1 VADDNPNGRVQLDAV
16 ALAMLRVRR
25 FTRFRIRPAVYRD
38 TRPVRIAAWTVGGE
52 PVPFADAVDKP
63 YEPFALGRPWGRP
76 WDTTWFDVSGEV
88 PDGWPAGRAELVV
101 DLGFTGDQP
110 GFQAEAMV
118 YRPDGEIV
126 KAVEPYNSWVPLP
139 DPGPF
144 RLLIEAAANPIVQVP
159 YEYEPTAMGDKATAG
174 DQPLYR
180 LRELAVALRDRQVW
194 ELLQDVTVLDGLVDV
209 LPEQGARR
217 AEIVYALERMVD
229 VLDPDDVPG
238 TAARGREVL
247 APVLAGRAPDSSL
260 IVSAVGHAHIDCA
273 WLWPVRETVRKV
285 ARTFANVLELAESH
299 PEFVFAASSAQQ
311 YAWLKDSHP
320 RLFERVRSAVAD
332 GVIRPVGGMWVESD
346 TNMPGGEALAR
357 QFVLGKRF
365 FAEEFGVDGDEVWLP
380 DSFGYTA
387 AMPQLARAAGARYFL
402 TQKPSWNETNPMP
415 HSSFLWEGIDGS
427 RVFTHFPP
435 AETYNSDLGAAD
447 LARTERTFREKGRA
461 RRVLGLY
468 GWGDGGGGPTREM
481 LAAAERK
488 RDLDGSPR
496 VRLDDPGGFFRAAEA
511 ELPEPPVWVG
521 EMYLELHRGTL
532 ISQQRSKRGN
542 RHSEALLREAE
553 LWAATA
559 AVRRG
564 TPYPYDELRRI
575 WETVLLL
582 QFHDILPGTSIAW
595 VHREAER
602 DYARVAGELTDL
614 ITAALDA
621 LADGDGRARDG
632 AGVRTSVAANAGP
645 YPRHGVPAMG
655 LGPAAPPAAAE
666 PRAENGRFVLD
677 DGTLHVEVD
686 RRGTLAS
693 VVDLAA
699 DRELL
704 PRGVPGGVLQLFRDT
719 PREWDAWDIND
730 EDKRTGWDLVEP
742 ASIGV
747 DGDAV
752 VVRHE
757 RGDTVITVRVRVSEG
772 RLDYGFDIDWH
783 ESQKLLKL
791 AFPLDLR
798 TDRSTSE
805 IQFGH
810 LHRPVHQNTSWD
822 AARFETVAH
831 RWIHVGEPG
840 YGVAIANDVVYGH
853 DIRGGQ
859 APGGRPMTT
868 ARLSLLRAPR
878 YPDPSAD
885 QGRHTF
891 SVSLRPGGIPD
902 AVADGYALHL
912 PLRTVPGSP
921 VEPLLDVSDPAVV
934 VESVKL
940 AEDRSGDL
948 VVRLYEAH
956 GDRSRA
962 AVRTRFSWRE
972 AVATDLLE
980 RAVESDAV
988 RAAAPGREVALELR
1002 PFELLTLRFR
1012 APSARREGSAH
1023 AD

>member
-1 VADDNPNGRVQLDAV
+1 
-16 ALAMLRVRR
+16 MLRVRR
-25 FTRFRIRPAVYRD
+25 FTKFRIRPAVCRES
-38 TRPVRIAAWTVGGE
+38 RPTRIAAWTVGGE
-52 PVPFADAVDKP
+52 PVPFALAVTQH
-63 YEPFALGRPWGRP
+63 YQPFELSGRWGRP
-76 WDTTWFDVSGEV
+76 WDTTWFEVSGDV
-88 PDGWPAGRAELVV
+88 PADWAADASAELVV

-126 KAVEPYNSWVPLP
+126 KAIEPYNSWVPLTE
-139 DPGPF
+139 PGPF

-174 DQPLYR
+174 AEPLYR
-180 LRELAVALRDRQVW
+180 LTDLSVVRRDRTVW
-194 ELLQDVTVLDGLVDV
+194 ELLQDVVTLDGLVDV
-209 LPEQGARR
+209 LPAQGSRR
-217 AEIVYALERMVD
+217 AEIVHALERMVD
-229 VLDPDDVPG
+229 VMDPEDVAG

-247 APVLAGRAPDSSL
+247 APVLAGRAADSSL

-273 WLWPVRETVRKV
+273 WLWPTRETVRKV
-285 ARTFANVLELAESH
+285 ARTFANVLDLSKRH
-299 PEFVFAASSAQQ
+299 PDFVFAASSAQQ
-311 YAWLKDSHP
+311 YAWLKETQP
-320 RLFERVRSAVAD
+320 RLFERVRKAVGD

-365 FAEEFGVDGDEVWLP
+365 FIEEFGVDSEEVWLP

-387 AMPQLARAAGARYFL
+387 AMPQIARAAGARYFL

-415 HSSFLWEGIDGS
+415 HSSFQWEGIDGS

-435 AETYNSDLGAAD
+435 AETYNSDLGAQD
-447 LARTERTFREKGRA
+447 LARTERTFRQKGAA
-461 RRVLGLY
+461 RNVLGLY

-496 VRLDDPGGFFRAAEA
+496 VRMADPDSFFRAAEA
-511 ELPEPPVWVG
+511 ELESPPVWVG

-532 ISQQRSKRGN
+532 ISQQQGKRGN

-559 AVRRG
+559 AVRSG
-564 TPYPYDELRRI
+564 TPYPYDELRRV

-582 QFHDILPGTSIAW
+582 QFHDILPGTSISW
-595 VHREAER
+595 VHQDAER
-602 DYARVAGELTDL
+602 DYGRVTAELEGL
-614 ITAALDA
+614 ITSSLDA
-621 LADGDGRARDG
+621 LGGGTDDTP
-632 AGVRTSVAANAGP
+632 VVANAGP
-645 YPRHGVPAMG
+645 YARHGVPAMG
-655 LGPAAPPAAAE
+655 VGPVTAPVPAT
-666 PRAENGRFVLD
+666 PCRDGDRIVLD
-677 DGTLHVEVD
+677 DGSLHVEVD
-686 RRGTLAS
+686 RRGTLVS
-693 VVDLAA
+693 VLDLAA

-704 PRGVPGGVLQLFRDT
+704 PHGVAGGVLQLFRDT

-730 EDKRTGWDLVEP
+730 EDKRSGQDLVDP
-742 ASIGV
+742 MSV
-747 DGDAV
+747 DIVGESV

-757 RGDTVITVRVRVSEG
+757 RGDTAITVSIRLVEG
-772 RLDYGFDIDWH
+772 RVEYGFDIDWH

-791 AFPLDLR
+791 AFPLDVR
-798 TDRSTSE
+798 ADRATSE

-810 LHRPVHQNTSWD
+810 LHRPIHQNTSWD

-859 APGGRPMTT
+859 APDGRPMTT

-878 YPDPSAD
+878 YPDPNAD

-891 SVSLRPGGIPD
+891 TVSLRPAGIPG
-902 AVADGYALHL
+902 AVADGYTLHL
-912 PLRTVPGSP
+912 PLRAAPSGAATR
-921 VEPLLDVSDPAVV
+921 PLIEVSDPAVV

-956 GDRSRA
+956 GNRSRA
-962 AVRTRFSWRE
+962 SVRTGFSWSE
-972 AVATDLLE
+972 AVTTDLLE
-980 RAVESDAV
+980 RTVESEAV
-988 RAAAPGREVALELR
+988 RGTTTDTEVLLELR
-1002 PFELLTLRFR
+1002 PFELVTLRFR
-1012 APSARREGSAH
+1012 DPVA
-1023 AD
+1023 

>member
-1 VADDNPNGRVQLDAV
+1 MVDDNPNGRVQLDAI

-25 FTRFRIRPAVYRD
+25 FTKFRIRPAIYRD
-38 TRPVRIAAWTVGGE
+38 TRPTRIAAWTVGGE
-52 PVPFADAVDKP
+52 PVPFADAVTKP
-63 YEPFALGRPWGRP
+63 YLPFALGQPWGRP

-88 PDGWPAGRAELVV
+88 PPDWAGGQAELVV

-110 GFQAEAMV
+110 GFQAEALV
-118 YRPDGEIV
+118 YRADGEIV
-126 KAVEPYNSWVPLP
+126 KAIEPYNSWVPLP

-174 DQPLYR
+174 DEPLYR
-180 LRELAVALRDRQVW
+180 LTGLSVGSRDQEVW
-194 ELLQDVTVLDGLVDV
+194 DLLQDVTTLDGLVDV

-217 AEIVYALERMVD
+217 AEIVHALERMVD
-229 VLDPDDVPG
+229 VMDPDDVTG

-247 APVLAGRAPDSSL
+247 APLLASRAADSSL

-273 WLWPVRETVRKV
+273 WLWPTRETVRKV
-285 ARTFANVLELAESH
+285 ARTFANVLDLSERH

-311 YAWLKDSHP
+311 YAWLKDSQP
-320 RLFERVRSAVAD
+320 RLFERVRRAVAD

-365 FAEEFGVDGDEVWLP
+365 FAEEFGVDSEEVWLP

-387 AMPQLARAAGARYFL
+387 ALPQIARAAGARYFL

-415 HSSFLWEGIDGS
+415 HSSFHWEGIDGS

-447 LARTERTFREKGRA
+447 LARTERTFRQKGKA
-461 RRVLGLY
+461 RHVLGLY

-496 VRLDDPGGFFRAAEA
+496 VRMGDPDSFFRTAEA
-511 ELPEPPVWVG
+511 ELPSPPVWVG

-542 RHSEALLREAE
+542 RRSEALLREAE

-559 AVRRG
+559 AIRQG
-564 TPYPYDELRRI
+564 TPYPYDELQRI

-595 VHREAER
+595 VHQDAER
-602 DYARVAGELTDL
+602 DYDHVANELAAL
-614 ITAALDA
+614 ITTALEA
-621 LADGDGRARDG
+621 LRGDDDG
-632 AGVRTSVAANAGP
+632 TLVAANAGP
-645 YPRHGVPAMG
+645 YRRHGVPAMG
-655 LGPAAPPAAAE
+655 LGPATPPPTAAPRPAND
-666 PRAENGRFVLD
+666 RIVLD
-677 DGTLHVEVD
+677 DGMLHVEID
-686 RRGTLAS
+686 RRGTLVS
-693 VVDLAA
+693 VVDLDA

-704 PRGVPGGVLQLFRDT
+704 PQGVAGGVLQLFRDT

-730 EDKRTGWDLVEP
+730 EDKRSGCELVEP
-742 ASIGV
+742 ASIDV
-747 DGDAV
+747 IDDAV

-757 RGDTVITVRVRVSEG
+757 RGKTVITVSVRLSEG
-772 RLDYGFDIDWH
+772 RLHYAFDIDWH

-791 AFPLDLR
+791 AFPLDIR

-810 LHRPVHQNTSWD
+810 LHRPIHQNTSWD

-831 RWIHVGEPG
+831 RWIHVGEPR

-853 DIRGGQ
+853 DIRNAQ

-885 QGRHTF
+885 QGRHAF

-902 AVADGYALHL
+902 AIADGYALHL
-912 PLRTVPGSP
+912 PLRTVSGAAA
-921 VEPLLDVSDPAVV
+921 EPLLKVTDRAVV

-956 GDRSRA
+956 GNRSRA
-962 AVRTRFSWRE
+962 TVQTRFSWRE
-972 AVATDLLE
+972 VVATDLLE
-980 RAVESDAV
+980 RAVDGEAV
-988 RAAAPGREVALELR
+988 RRATPGTEVELELS

-1012 APSARREGSAH
+1012 DPVA
-1023 AD
+1023 

>member
-1 VADDNPNGRVQLDAV
+1 MVDDNPHGRVQLDAT

-25 FTRFRIRPAVYRD
+25 FTKFRIAPAVYRD
-38 TRPVRIAAWTVGGE
+38 SRPTQISAWTVGGE
-52 PVPFADAVDKP
+52 PVPFADAVTRRF
-63 YEPFALGRPWGRP
+63 EPFAVGREWGRP
-76 WDTTWFDVSGEV
+76 WDTTWFDVRGEV
-88 PDGWPAGRAELVV
+88 PADWAGAGEAELVV

-110 GFQAEAMV
+110 GFQAEALV
-118 YRPDGEIV
+118 YRPDGEVV
-126 KAVEPYNSWVPLP
+126 KAIEPYNSWIPMP

-144 RLLIEAAANPIVQVP
+144 RLLVEAAANPVVQVP
-159 YEYEPTAMGDKATAG
+159 YEYEPTAMGHRATAG

-180 LRELAVALRDRQVW
+180 LADLSVARRDRQVW
-194 ELLQDVTVLDGLVDV
+194 ELLQDVAALDGLTDA
-209 LPEQGARR
+209 LPAEGARR
-217 AEIVYALERMVD
+217 AEIVHALERMVD
-229 VLDPDDVPG
+229 VMDPEDVAG

-247 APVLAGRAPDSSL
+247 APVLAGRAADSSL

-273 WLWPVRETVRKV
+273 WLWPTRETVRKV
-285 ARTFANVLELAESH
+285 ARTFANVLDLSDRH
-299 PEFVFAASSAQQ
+299 PDFVFAASSAQQ
-311 YAWLKDSHP
+311 YAWLKETQP
-320 RLFERVRSAVAD
+320 GLFERVRTAVAA
-332 GVIRPVGGMWVESD
+332 GVVRPVGGMWVESD

-365 FAEEFGVDGDEVWLP
+365 FLEEFGVDSDEVWLP

-387 AMPQLARAAGARYFL
+387 AMPQIARAAGARYFL

-415 HSSFLWEGIDGS
+415 HSSFQWEGIDGS

-447 LARTERTFREKGRA
+447 LARTERTFRQKGKA
-461 RRVLGLY
+461 RNVLGLY

-496 VRLDDPGGFFRAAEA
+496 VRLTDPDSFFRAAEA
-511 ELPEPPVWVG
+511 ELASPPVWVG

-532 ISQQRSKRGN
+532 TSQHRGKRGN
-542 RHSEALLREAE
+542 RRSEALLREAE

-564 TPYPYDELRRI
+564 TPYPYDALRRI

-595 VHREAER
+595 VHEDAER
-602 DYARVAGELTDL
+602 DYDRVARELTDL
-614 ITAALDA
+614 VTDALDA
-621 LADGDGRARDG
+621 LGGDG
-632 AGVRTSVAANAGP
+632 AGPPVAANAGP

-655 LGPAAPPAAAE
+655 IGPVTAPPAAV
-666 PRAENGRFVLD
+666 PRWADDRIVLD
-677 DGTLHVEVD
+677 DGRLHVEID
-686 RRGTLAS
+686 RRGTLVS
-693 VVDLAA
+693 VLDLAA
-699 DRELL
+699 GRELL
-704 PRGVPGGVLQLFRDT
+704 PRGVAGGVLQLFRDT
-719 PREWDAWDIND
+719 PREWDAWDINE
-730 EDKRTGWDLVEP
+730 EDRRSCRELVEP
-742 ASIGV
+742 ASVGIV
-747 DGDAV
+747 DDAV

-757 RGDTVITVRVRVSEG
+757 RGDTVIDMTVRLADG
-772 RLDYGFDIDWH
+772 KIDYAFDIDWH

-791 AFPLDLR
+791 AFPLDVR
-798 TDRSTSE
+798 ADRATSE

-840 YGVAIANDVVYGH
+840 YGVAVANDVVYGH
-853 DIRGGQ
+853 DIRTGQ
-859 APGGRPMTT
+859 APDGRPMTT

-878 YPDPSAD
+878 YPDPHAD
-885 QGRHTF
+885 QGRHDFT
-891 SVSLRPGGIPD
+891 VSLRPGSIPD
-902 AVADGYALHL
+902 AVVDGYAQHL
-912 PLRTVPGSP
+912 PLRAVPGAAA
-921 VEPLLDVSDPAVV
+921 EPLLEVTDPAVV

-962 AVRTRFSWRE
+962 AVRTHFSWRAAE
-972 AVATDLLE
+972 ATDLLE
-980 RAVESDAV
+980 RATDSTAV
-988 RAAAPGREVALELR
+988 RAATPGSEVEVELR

-1012 APSARREGSAH
+1012 DPAA
-1023 AD
+1023 

>member
-1 VADDNPNGRVQLDAV
+1 MVDDNPNGRVQLDAT

-25 FTRFRIRPAVYRD
+25 FTTYRIRPAVHRE
-38 TRPVRIAAWTVGGE
+38 TRPTRITAWTVGGE
-52 PVPFADAVDKP
+52 PVPFADAVTQA
-63 YEPFALGRPWGRP
+63 YLPFEVGRRWGRP
-76 WDTTWFDVSGEV
+76 WDTTWFDVRGEV
-88 PDGWPAGRAELVV
+88 PADWAGGHAELLV

-118 YRPDGEIV
+118 YRPDGEIL
-126 KAVEPYNSWVPLP
+126 KAIEPYNSWVPLP

-144 RLLIEAAANPIVQVP
+144 RLLVEAAANPIVQVP
-159 YEYEPTAMGDKATAG
+159 YAYEPTVMGDRATAG

-180 LRELAVALRDRQVW
+180 LTELSVARRDQEVW
-194 ELLQDVTVLDGLVDV
+194 ELLQDVTALDGLVDV
-209 LPEQGARR
+209 LPAHGSRR
-217 AEIVYALERMVD
+217 AEIVHALERMVD
-229 VLDPDDVPG
+229 VMDPEDVAG
-238 TAARGREVL
+238 TAALGREVL

-273 WLWPVRETVRKV
+273 WLWPTRETVRKV
-285 ARTFANVLELAESH
+285 ARTFANVLDLSERH

-311 YAWLKDSHP
+311 YAWLKESQP
-320 RLFERVRSAVAD
+320 RLFERVRRAVAD

-346 TNMPGGEALAR
+346 TNMPGGEALVR

-365 FAEEFGVDGDEVWLP
+365 FAEEFGVESDEVWLP

-387 AMPQLARAAGARYFL
+387 AMPQIARAAGARYFL

-415 HSSFLWEGIDGS
+415 HSSFHWEGIDGS

-447 LARTERTFREKGRA
+447 LARTERSFRQKGRA
-461 RRVLGLY
+461 RHVLGLY

-496 VRLDDPGGFFRAAEA
+496 VRMDDPGSFFRTAEA

-532 ISQQRSKRGN
+532 ISQARSKRGN
-542 RHSEALLREAE
+542 RRSEALLREAE

-559 AVRRG
+559 ALRVGAR
-564 TPYPYDELRRI
+564 YPYDELRRI

-595 VHREAER
+595 VHEEAEAE
-602 DYARVAGELTDL
+602 YERVAGELETL
-614 ITAALDA
+614 ITTALDA
-621 LADGDGRARDG
+621 LRADTGDTAPA
-632 AGVRTSVAANAGP
+632 AGDTVPVAANAGP

-655 LGPAAPPAAAE
+655 VGPVTAPAAAR
-666 PRAENGRFVLD
+666 PLRRDGRIVLD
-677 DGTLHVEVD
+677 DGALHVEID
-686 RRGTLAS
+686 ARGTLVS
-693 VVDLAA
+693 VRDLRA

-704 PRGVPGGVLQLFRDT
+704 PPGVAGGVLQLFRDT

-730 EDKRTGWDLVEP
+730 EDKRSGTDLLAPV
-742 ASIGV
+742 AV
-747 DGDAV
+747 DIVDDAV

-757 RGDTVITVRVRVSEG
+757 RGRTVLTQSVRLCEG
-772 RLDYGFDIDWH
+772 RIDYAFDIDWH

-791 AFPLDLR
+791 AFPLDIR

-810 LHRPVHQNTSWD
+810 LHRPIHRNTSWD

-853 DIRGGQ
+853 DIRGGRT
-859 APGGRPMTT
+859 ADGRSMTT

-878 YPDPSAD
+878 YPDPNAD

-902 AVADGYALHL
+902 AVADGYALQL
-912 PLRTVPGSP
+912 PPRTVPGAA
-921 VEPLLDVSDPAVV
+921 VEPLLEVTDRAVV

-956 GDRSRA
+956 GNRSRA
-962 AVRTRFSWRE
+962 SVRTAFSWSE

-980 RAVESDAV
+980 RAVDGTAV
-988 RAAAPGREVALELR
+988 RASTPGREVALELR

-1012 APSARREGSAH
+1012 APVV
-1023 AD
+1023 

>member
-1 VADDNPNGRVQLDAV
+1 MQ
-16 ALAMLRVRR
+16 RVRR
-25 FTRFRIRPAVYRD
+25 FTRFRIRPAVHRD

-52 PVPFADAVDKP
+52 PVPFAEAVK
-63 YEPFALGRPWGRP
+63 ERFAPFTLGQAWGRP
-76 WDTTWFDVSGEV
+76 WDTTWFEVSGEV
-88 PDGWPAGRAELVV
+88 PGEWAGEETELVV

-126 KAVEPYNSWVPLP
+126 KAIEPYNSWVPLP
-139 DPGPF
+139 KSGPF

-174 DQPLYR
+174 EEPLYR
-180 LRELAVALRDRQVW
+180 LKQLSVAVREEQVW
-194 ELLQDVTVLDGLVDV
+194 ELLQDVAALDGLVDV
-209 LPEQGARR
+209 LPEQGSRR
-217 AEIVYALERMVD
+217 AEIVVALERMVD
-229 VLDPDDVPG
+229 VMDPEDVAG

-247 APVLAGRAPDSSL
+247 APVLAGRAADSSL

-285 ARTFANVLELAESH
+285 ARTFANVLDLSESH

-311 YAWLKDSHP
+311 YAWLKEHQP
-320 RLFERVRSAVAD
+320 GLFERVRAAVAA

-346 TNMPGGEALAR
+346 TNMPSGEALAR

-365 FAEEFGVDGDEVWLP
+365 FAEEFGVDSEEVWLP

-387 AMPQLARAAGARYFL
+387 ALPQIARAAGARYFL
-402 TQKPSWNETNPMP
+402 TQKPSWNETNAMP

-427 RVFTHFPP
+427 RLFTHFPP

-447 LARTERTFREKGRA
+447 LARTERTFRQKGAA
-461 RRVLGLY
+461 RHVLGLY

-481 LAAAERK
+481 LAAARRK
-488 RDLDGSPR
+488 HDLDGSPR
-496 VRLDDPGGFFRAAEA
+496 VRMDDPDSFFRTAEA
-511 ELPEPPVWVG
+511 ELPTPPVWVG

-532 ISQQRSKRGN
+532 ISHARSKRGN

-559 AVRRG
+559 ALRG
-564 TPYPYDELRRI
+564 NTPYPYDELRRI

-595 VHREAER
+595 VHQDAER
-602 DYARVAGELTDL
+602 DYDRVESELQALVTS
-614 ITAALDA
+614 ALDA
-621 LADGDGRARDG
+621 LGGADGGGEGEGDDGRAP
-632 AGVRTSVAANAGP
+632 VAANAGP
-645 YPRHGVPAMG
+645 YPLHGVPAAG
-655 LGPAAPPAAAE
+655 IGPASPPQAAA
-666 PRAENGRFVLD
+666 PHQVNDRFVLD
-677 DGTLHVEVD
+677 DGALHVEID
-686 RRGTLAS
+686 GRGTLVS
-693 VVDLAA
+693 VLDTVAE
-699 DRELL
+699 RELL
-704 PRGVPGGVLQLFRDT
+704 PQGVAGGVLQLFRDT

-730 EDKRTGWDLVEP
+730 EDKRSGHDLVEP
-742 ASIGV
+742 VSISIA
-747 DGDAV
+747 DDAV

-757 RGDTVITVRVRVSEG
+757 RGQTAITMWVRLSEG
-772 RLDYGFDIDWH
+772 KLTYAFDIDWH

-791 AFPLDLR
+791 AFPLDIR

-810 LHRPVHQNTSWD
+810 LHRPIHQNTSWD
-822 AARFETVAH
+822 TARFETVAH
-831 RWIHVGEPG
+831 RWVHVGEPG
-840 YGVAIANDVVYGH
+840 YGVALANDVVYGH
-853 DIRGGQ
+853 DIRNAQ
-859 APGGRPMTT
+859 APAGRPMTT
-868 ARLSLLRAPR
+868 VRLSLLRAPR

-891 SVSLRPGGIPD
+891 SVSLRPGGIPE
-902 AVADGYALHL
+902 AIADGYALQL
-912 PLRTVPGSP
+912 PLRTVRGAAAQ
-921 VEPLLDVSDPAVV
+921 PLLEVSDPAVV

-956 GDRSRA
+956 GNRSRA
-962 AVRTRFSWRE
+962 TVRTHFSWRE

-980 RAVESDAV
+980 RSVDSEALCEATPED
-988 RAAAPGREVALELR
+988 GVALELR

-1012 APSARREGSAH
+1012 DPVA
-1023 AD
+1023 

>member
-1 VADDNPNGRVQLDAV
+1 
-16 ALAMLRVRR
+16 MLRVRR
-25 FTRFRIRPAVYRD
+25 FTKFRIRPAVYRD
-38 TRPVRIAAWTVGGE
+38 TRPTRITAWTVGGE
-52 PVPFADAVDKP
+52 PVPFADAVTKP
-63 YEPFALGRPWGRP
+63 YLPFALGEPWGRP

-88 PDGWPAGRAELVV
+88 PADWAAGGQAELVV

-110 GFQAEAMV
+110 GFQAEGLV

-126 KAVEPYNSWVPLP
+126 KAIEPYNSWVPLP
-139 DPGPF
+139 DHGPF

-174 DQPLYR
+174 DEPLYR
-180 LRELAVALRDRQVW
+180 LTDLSVAWRDQEVW
-194 ELLQDVTVLDGLVDV
+194 ELLQDVTTLDGLVDV

-217 AEIVYALERMVD
+217 AEIVHALERMVD
-229 VLDPDDVPG
+229 VMDPDDVAG

-273 WLWPVRETVRKV
+273 WLWPTRETVRKV
-285 ARTFANVLELAESH
+285 ARTFANVLDLSERH

-311 YAWLKDSHP
+311 YAWLKDSQP
-320 RLFERVRSAVAD
+320 RLFERVRHAVAA

-365 FAEEFGVDGDEVWLP
+365 FAEEFGVDSEEVWLP

-387 AMPQLARAAGARYFL
+387 ALPQIARAAGARYFL

-447 LARTERTFREKGRA
+447 LARTERTFRQKGKA
-461 RRVLGLY
+461 RHVLGLY

-488 RDLDGSPR
+488 HDLDGSPR
-496 VRLDDPGGFFRAAEA
+496 VRLADPGSFFRAAEA
-511 ELPEPPVWVG
+511 ELSAPPVWVG
-521 EMYLELHRGTL
+521 EMYLELHRATL
-532 ISQQRSKRGN
+532 ISQARSKRGN

-564 TPYPYDELRRI
+564 APYPYDELRRI

-595 VHREAER
+595 VHQDAER
-602 DYARVAGELTDL
+602 DYGRVADELTAL
-614 ITAALDA
+614 ITTALDA
-621 LADGDGRARDG
+621 LRADADDAL
-632 AGVRTSVAANAGP
+632 VAANAGP

-655 LGPAAPPAAAE
+655 LGPATPAATAT
-666 PRAENGRFVLD
+666 PRPAGDRIVLD
-677 DGTLHVEVD
+677 DGMLHVEID
-686 RRGTLAS
+686 RSGTLVS
-693 VVDLAA
+693 VVDLDA

-704 PRGVPGGVLQLFRDT
+704 PQGVAGGVLQLFRDT

-730 EDKRTGWDLVEP
+730 EDKRSGRDLVEP
-742 ASIGV
+742 MSIDIV
-747 DGDAV
+747 DDAV

-757 RGDTVITVRVRVSEG
+757 RGKTVINVSIRLSEG
-772 RLDYGFDIDWH
+772 KIDYTFDIDWH

-791 AFPLDLR
+791 AFPLDIR

-810 LHRPVHQNTSWD
+810 LHRPIHQNTSWD

-831 RWIHVGEPG
+831 RWIHVGEPD

-859 APGGRPMTT
+859 APSGRPMTT

-878 YPDPSAD
+878 YPDPFAD
-885 QGRHTF
+885 QGRHAF
-891 SVSLRPGGIPD
+891 SVSLRPGGIPE
-902 AVADGYALHL
+902 AIADGYALHL
-912 PLRTVPGSP
+912 PLRTVPGAAA
-921 VEPLLDVSDPAVV
+921 EPLLVVTDRAVV

-956 GDRSRA
+956 GKRSRA
-962 AVRTRFSWRE
+962 TVRTRFGWHE

-980 RAVESDAV
+980 RAVDSEAV
-988 RAAAPGREVALELR
+988 RGTTPGSGVELELR

-1012 APSARREGSAH
+1012 DPVA
-1023 AD
+1023 

>member
-1 VADDNPNGRVQLDAV
+1 MADDNPHGRVQLDAT
-16 ALAMLRVRR
+16 ALAMQRVRR
-25 FTRFRIRPAVYRD
+25 FTKFRIRPAVYRD
-38 TRPVRIAAWTVGGE
+38 TRPVRIAAWTVEGE
-52 PVPFADAVDKP
+52 PVPFAEAVREQ
-63 YEPFALGRPWGRP
+63 YEPFALGRSWGKPWG
-76 WDTTWFDVSGEV
+76 TTWFDVSGEV
-88 PDGWPAGRAELVV
+88 PAEWAGGQAELVV

-110 GFQAEAMV
+110 GFQAEGTV

-126 KAVEPYNSWVPLP
+126 KAIEPYNSWVPLP
-139 DPGPF
+139 EPGPF

-174 DQPLYR
+174 EGPLYR
-180 LRELAVALRDRQVW
+180 LEELSVASRDRQVW
-194 ELLQDVTVLDGLVDV
+194 DLLQDVTALDGLVDV
-209 LPEQGARR
+209 LPEQGSRR

-229 VLDPDDVPG
+229 VMDPEDIAG

-247 APVLAGRAPDSSL
+247 APVLASRAADSSL

-285 ARTFANVLELAESH
+285 ARTFANVLDLSERH

-311 YAWLKDSHP
+311 YAWLKESQP
-320 RLFERVRSAVAD
+320 RLFERVRRAVAE

-346 TNMPGGEALAR
+346 TNMPSGEALAR

-365 FAEEFGVDGDEVWLP
+365 FAEEFGVDSEEVWLP

-387 AMPQLARAAGARYFL
+387 ALPQIARAAGARYFL
-402 TQKPSWNETNPMP
+402 TQKPSWNETNAMP
-415 HSSFLWEGIDGS
+415 HSSFHWEGIDGS
-427 RVFTHFPP
+427 RLFTHFPP

-447 LARTERTFREKGRA
+447 LARTERTYRQKGAA
-461 RRVLGLY
+461 RHVLGLY

-488 RDLDGSPR
+488 HDLDGSPR
-496 VRLDDPGGFFRAAEA
+496 VRMDDPDSFFRAAEA
-511 ELPEPPVWVG
+511 ELPAPPVWVG

-532 ISQQRSKRGN
+532 ISHARSKRGN

-559 AVRRG
+559 ALRSG
-564 TPYPYDELRRI
+564 APYPYDELRRI

-595 VHREAER
+595 VHQDAER
-602 DYARVAGELTDL
+602 DYDRVAGELDSLVAT
-614 ITAALDA
+614 ALDA
-621 LADGDGRARDG
+621 LGGGDGGEDD
-632 AGVRTSVAANAGP
+632 RTPVAANAGP
-645 YPRHGVPAMG
+645 YPLHGVPAAG
-655 LGPAAPPAAAE
+655 IGPASPPAAAA
-666 PRAENGRFVLD
+666 PCRVNDRFVLD
-677 DGTLHVEVD
+677 DGMLHAEID
-686 RRGTLAS
+686 GRGT
-693 VVDLAA
+693 VVSLVDPVA
-699 DRELL
+699 DRQLL
-704 PRGVPGGVLQLFRDT
+704 PQGVAGGVLQLFRDT

-730 EDKRTGWDLVEP
+730 EDKRSGRDLVDPVSVGIE
-742 ASIGV
+742 
-747 DGDAV
+747 DDAV

-757 RGDTVITVRVRVSEG
+757 RGDTVIAMSVRLSEG
-772 RLDYGFDIDWH
+772 KLTYAFDIDWH

-791 AFPLDLR
+791 AFPLDIR
-798 TDRSTSE
+798 ADRSTSE

-810 LHRPVHQNTSWD
+810 LHRPIHQNTSWD

-831 RWIHVGEPG
+831 RWVHVGEPG
-840 YGVAIANDVVYGH
+840 YGVALANDVVYGH
-853 DIRGGQ
+853 DIRNGQ

-868 ARLSLLRAPR
+868 VRLSLLRAPR
-878 YPDPSAD
+878 YPDPAAD

-902 AVADGYALHL
+902 AVADGYALQL
-912 PLRTVPGSP
+912 PLRTVGGAA
-921 VEPLLDVSDPAVV
+921 VEPLLEVSDPAVV

-956 GDRSRA
+956 GNRSRA
-962 AVRTRFSWRE
+962 TVRTRFSWRE
-972 AVATDLLE
+972 ALATDLLE
-980 RAVESDAV
+980 RAVESEAV
-988 RAAAPGREVALELR
+988 RRAEPGSEVRLELR

-1012 APSARREGSAH
+1012 DPVA
-1023 AD
+1023 